1 MRRSNGGIIGPD
13 NVTTGGA
20 FGTASGVFKLGE
32 VTDLIRQ
39 NKWPTAGPPATVA
52 NSCRFNDGST
62 DSLSRSNGTPSS
74 RRIFTFSGW
83 YKRGV
88 SNAGGNNQ
96 QLFSIYTDTSNRMD
110 FRFQGDNIDFYNTGS
125 LGRLTT
131 NRKFTDFS
139 SWYHV
144 VIRVDTTQSTAADRF
159 RLYINGVQETSFST
173 ATYPSEDADLGTNFS
188 TMEIGDDSY
197 SNSQYDGYMAEVIY
211 CDGQSL
217 APTSFGETNSDS
229 GIWVPKT
236 ITGLTFGNIGYY
248 LKFTNASALGEDF
261 SGENNDF
268 TVNNLTSVDQSTD
281 TPNNN
286 FCVQNSNATSISGAP
301 SFTSG
306 NLTIGSGSGWK
317 TTIGTFALTSGKWYW
332 ENRGG
337 GSGAGTLIYG
347 IASTAVIDAGGASSG
362 LNNDATIGVNLPAYG
377 YHGSSGSM
385 YYSNTSGNSQG
396 RSSWGTAYNPGDL
409 ISVYLDLDNNKLYMA
424 KNDALQVSGVGYD
437 IQAGYSYYPMT
448 VPYDN
453 TLNMNYGIGSFGTT
467 AVSSAVADT
476 HGFGAFEYSPNRGG
490 AAVFDGEAKN
500 FLALCTNNLNSI

>member
-1 MRRSNGGIIGPD
+1 
-13 NVTTGGA
+13 
-20 FGTASGVFKLGE
+20 
-32 VTDLIRQ
+32 
-39 NKWPTAGPPATVA
+39 
-52 NSCRFNDGST
+52 
-62 DSLSRSNGTPSS
+62 
-74 RRIFTFSGW
+74 
-83 YKRGV
+83 
-88 SNAGGNNQ
+88 
-96 QLFSIYTDTSNRMD
+96 MD

-286 FCVQNSNATSISGAP
+286 FCVQNSAATAISGSP
-301 SFTSG
+301 SFSEG

-332 ENRGG
+332 ENK
-337 GSGAGTLIYG
+337 GSGSAGTLIYG

-385 YYSNTSGNSQG
+385 YYSNTSGNGQG
-396 RSSWGTAYNPGDL
+396 RSSWGTAYNSGDL
-409 ISVYLDLDNNKLYMA
+409 ISIYLDLDNNKLYMA

-437 IQAGYSYYPMT
+437 IQAGY
-448 VPYDN
+448 
-453 TLNMNYGIGSFGTT
+453 NY
-467 AVSSAVADT
+467 
-476 HGFGAFEYSPNRGG
+476 
-490 AAVFDGEAKN
+490 
-500 FLALCTNNLNSI
+500 